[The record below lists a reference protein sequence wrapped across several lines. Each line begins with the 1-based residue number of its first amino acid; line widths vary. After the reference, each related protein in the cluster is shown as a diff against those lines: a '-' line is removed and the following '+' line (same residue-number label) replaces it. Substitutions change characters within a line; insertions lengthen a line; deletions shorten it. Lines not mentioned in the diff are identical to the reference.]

1 MGNFE
6 VSFHV
11 FQALSHPCRRSIV
24 EMLSGEREATVGEIS
39 RRFEMTR
46 PAVAKHLARLRLAG
60 LVTES
65 WRGREHVY
73 RSKPETLRV
82 VFEWL
87 HRVGAAPS
95 MVGGDR
101 IEEEEGERRQGSRS
115 RDPEGVVDRM
125 AARQE
130 SLPHVQPK
138 VEALDRETES
148 EKTESGEIGVGDT
161 EQVETREIQTG
172 EIEWQVW

>member
-1 MGNFE
+1 
-6 VSFHV
+6 
-11 FQALSHPCRRSIV
+11 
-24 EMLSGEREATVGEIS
+24 MLAGEREATVGQIS

-46 PAVAKHLARLRLAG
+46 PAVAKHLARLRVAG

-87 HRVGAAPS
+87 YRVGAAPS
-95 MVGGDR
+95 VAGGRDG
-101 IEEEEGERRQGSRS
+101 IDEEEGVQRQGSRS
-115 RDPEGVVDRM
+115 REPEAVVDRM
-125 AARQE
+125 ATRQE
-130 SLPHVQPK
+130 SPPHVQPR

-148 EKTESGEIGVGDT
+148 EESGSEETESGETG
-161 EQVETREIQTG
+161 EVETRETETG